1 MGCSDMRPIGFST
14 GAVAYSHFQAAL
26 DLLAQTDATA
36 VELSA
41 LRPAELKPLAEA
53 APTLQLDRYSHVSV
67 HLPSSFNPDF
77 EEEILSLAAQFPAQW
92 LLVTHPDVI
101 RKWDLWRRLGERIC
115 IENMD
120 KRKPVGQSRRDLLAI
135 FRQLPDATLCF
146 DIGHAH
152 QVDPT
157 MGEAILILEEFTGR
171 LRELH
176 ISEVNSESKHDLI
189 SLEAER
195 SFEVV
200 AQLIPKNVPVILES
214 RGAAPDEQLSDIVFK
229 RIEREIRVVRSLLNA
244 SVQVAA
250 D

>member
-1 MGCSDMRPIGFST
+1 MRPIGFST
-14 GAVAYSHFQAAL
+14 GAVAYSRFRDAL
-26 DLLAQTDATA
+26 DLLARTDATA

-41 LRPAELKPLAEA
+41 LRPAELKPLTEA
-53 APTLQLDRYSHVSV
+53 VPTLQLNQYSHVSV
-67 HLPSSFNPDF
+67 HLPSSFDQDF
-77 EEEILSLAAQFPAQW
+77 EEEVLSLGAHFPAQW

-101 RKWDLWRRLGERIC
+101 RRWDLWQRLGGRIC

-120 KRKPVGQSRRDLLAI
+120 KRKPIGQSRRDLLAI
-135 FRQLPDATLCF
+135 FRQLPDATFCF
-146 DIGHAH
+146 DVGHAH

-157 MGEAILILEEFTGR
+157 MGEAILILEEFAGR

-176 ISEVNSESKHDLI
+176 ISEVNSESKHDPI

-200 AQLIPKNVPVILES
+200 APLIPDNVPVILES
-214 RGAAPDEQLSDIVFK
+214 RVAVPDAPLNQDVLK
-229 RIEREIRVVRSLLNA
+229 RVEDEIRLVKHLLHCPA
-244 SVQVAA
+244 QAAA

>member
-1 MGCSDMRPIGFST
+1 MRPIGFST
-14 GAVAYSHFQAAL
+14 GAIAYSHFREAL
-26 DLLAQTDATA
+26 DLLAGTNATA

-41 LRPAELKPLAEA
+41 LRPTELKPLGEA
-53 APTLQLDRYSHVSV
+53 APTLRLGQYSHVSV
-67 HLPSSFNPDF
+67 HLPSSFDPDF
-77 EEEILSLAAQFPAQW
+77 EEEMLSLAAQFPVQW

-101 RKWDLWRRLGERIC
+101 RKWSLWRRLGERVC

-120 KRKPVGQSRRDLLAI
+120 KRKPIGQSRRDLLSI
-135 FRQLPDATLCF
+135 FQQLPDATFCF
-146 DIGHAH
+146 DIGHVH

-157 MGEAILILEEFTGR
+157 MCEAILILEEFTGR

-176 ISEVNSESKHDLI
+176 ISEVNSESRHDPI

-200 AQLIPKNVPVILES
+200 AQLIPQNVPVILES
-214 RGAAPDEQLSDIVFK
+214 RVAAPGEVLNQDVCK
-229 RIEREIRVVRSLLNA
+229 RIESEIQLVKHLLGVP
-244 SVQVAA
+244 VQVAA